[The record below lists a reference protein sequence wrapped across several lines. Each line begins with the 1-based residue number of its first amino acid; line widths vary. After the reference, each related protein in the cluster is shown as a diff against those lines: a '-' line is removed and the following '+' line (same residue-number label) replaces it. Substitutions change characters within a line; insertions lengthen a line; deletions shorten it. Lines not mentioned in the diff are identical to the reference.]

1 MRQFL
6 ALFDVKTLKIYSTFV
21 NFNRDDA
28 NLFFEHRGPHAAD

>member
-6 ALFDVKTLKIYSTFV
+6 ALFYSKPLKGYSTFV
-21 NFNRDDA
+21 SLNRDDA